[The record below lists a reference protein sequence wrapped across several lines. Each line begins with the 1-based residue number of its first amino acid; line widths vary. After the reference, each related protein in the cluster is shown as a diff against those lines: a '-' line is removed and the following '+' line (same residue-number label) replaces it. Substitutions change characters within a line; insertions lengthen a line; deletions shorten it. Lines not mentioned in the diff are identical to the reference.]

1 MKLLLDRYSFGD
13 DSTLGTLHLVPDGRK
28 LGELC
33 YILEDERRD
42 VKVAGET
49 CIPVGVYQI
58 KYRNE
63 GGMTQRYAAKFGD
76 WHRGM
81 LRLRLV
87 IATGVLSVD
96 GDGAQTFTDDDTDGC
111 LLTGTTA
118 TQTASGNWV
127 VNSSRDAYEKV
138 YGLIA
143 DTLDTGEEVVLMVR
157 ER

>member
-13 DSTLGTLHLVPDGRK
+13 DSTLGTLYLVPDGRK

-42 VKVAGET
+42 AKVAGET
-49 CIPVGVYQI
+49 CIPVGVYQV

-81 LRLRLV
+81 LWLQDV
-87 IATGVLSVD
+87 VD
-96 GDGAQTFTDDDTDGC
+96 FTFVYIHIGNTDDDTDGC

-143 DTLDTGEEVVLMVR
+143 DTLDTGEDVVLMVR

>member
-81 LRLRLV
+81 LWLQDV
-87 IATGVLSVD
+87 VD
-96 GDGAQTFTDDDTDGC
+96 FTFVYIHIGNTDDDTDGC

-143 DTLDTGEEVVLMVR
+143 DALDTGEEIILMVR